1 MKLISTLRTLAA
13 GTAVLA
19 LSAWGI
25 LNLTSPDTTAYEPR
39 PVRPAAQPDGARE
52 SRNMLLADADGT
64 IDRAGLQQLR
74 RSVVKAAEK
83 QRLEKA
89 NSFVHAELGPDNIGG
104 RTRAIV
110 PVGNNTLMLAL
121 CQGDFGSRRT
131 VEQLDPNAH
140 VPEFDGGVHG
150 RFR

>member
-1 MKLISTLRTLAA
+1 M
-13 GTAVLA
+13 A

-52 SRNMLLADADGT
+52 IRNMLLADADGN
-64 IDRAGLQQLR
+64 IDHAGLQQLR
-74 RSVVKAAEK
+74 RSVVKTAEK

-89 NSFVHAELGPDNIGG
+89 NSLSWQELGPDNIGG
-104 RTRAIV
+104 RTGHCARGQQHPLCWRCV
-110 PVGNNTLMLAL
+110 RGTLEV
-121 CQGDFGSRRT
+121 DEPWR
-131 VEQLDPNAH
+131 QLDPNAH